1 MSIDF
6 KARVKSWF
14 TKDKVALY
22 LLSLLIA
29 IVLWV
34 AIISYVDPDTTVVI
48 SDVPVKI
55 NTSSQDAV
63 SLSIVSGKVDT
74 VDVEVTTPRSQ
85 VPALNTDSVSAE
97 IDLTG
102 EVKSGTYEKEIEV
115 ISKSEFVKIKSVTP
129 SITTIVLDVT
139 VSKTLPIEVDD
150 GGFVAP
156 DGYYIASP
164 TFSADSVTVTGP
176 KAIVDSI
183 ATATVPVEIPEGS
196 TGIIDFKD
204 REIIFLDDSNAKVAY
219 DTFTADVNKVT
230 VSVPIVRRKNVPL
243 RLDFANSP
251 AFSDGFYTITYS
263 IGDETFDSLEN
274 IDIAVVDDVYDEIN
288 NIIIGTLDFTKIHDK
303 TYSEEFALEMPTGV
317 TNISGVNLIGVTI
330 KFNGIYTD
338 VITVSPD
345 KISVSGV
352 PEGKTATVAS
362 SSLRVS
368 VCGSAAAI
376 KAAKQSGVTA
386 EVSIDGTIAGGI
398 REYPVTV
405 KFGDVKNV
413 WVYVAEGAAAPSVNV
428 EIK

>member
-6 KARVKSWF
+6 KSKIKSWF
-14 TKDKVALY
+14 TKDKVLLY
-22 LLSLLIA
+22 VLSLLIA

-34 AIISYVDPDTTVVI
+34 AIIFYVDPDTSIVI

-63 SLSIVSGKVDT
+63 SLSIVSGKVDF
-74 VDVEVTTPRSQ
+74 VDVEVTVPRSQ
-85 VPALNTDSVSAE
+85 VPSLNEESITAE

-102 EVKSGTYEKEIEV
+102 EVKSGTYIKEIEV
-115 ISKSEFVKIKSVTP
+115 ASKSEFVKIKSVTP
-129 SITTIVLDVT
+129 ASTTIVLDVT

-156 DGYYIASP
+156 DGYYLASP
-164 TFSADSVTVTGP
+164 TFSAENVTVTGP

-183 ATATVPVEIPEGS
+183 AKASVPVEIPEGS

-204 REIIFLDDSNAKVAY
+204 RDILFIDDKGDQVSADAFV
-219 DTFTADVNKVT
+219 ADVDKVT

-243 RLDFANSP
+243 RLEFANSP
-251 AFSDGFYTITYS
+251 TFTDGCYTVTYS
-263 IGDETFDSLEN
+263 IGDETFSKLEN
-274 IDIAVVDDVYDEIN
+274 IDIAVVDDVYDDIN
-288 NIIIGTLDFTKIHDK
+288 DIIIGTLDFTKIHDK
-303 TYSEEFALEMPTGV
+303 SYSEEFTLEMPTGV
-317 TNISGVNLIGVTI
+317 TNISGVNLIGVKI
-330 KFNGIYTD
+330 DFDKVYTD
-338 VITVSPD
+338 VITIPTE
-345 KISVSGV
+345 KISVTGTPS
-352 PEGKTATVAS
+352 GKTATVAS

-376 KAAKQSGVTA
+376 KSAKQSGVSAVVTL
-386 EVSIDGTIAGGI
+386 DGTVSGGI
-398 REYPVTV
+398 REYPVAV

-413 WVYVAEGAAAPSVNV
+413 WVYVAEGSAAPSVNV